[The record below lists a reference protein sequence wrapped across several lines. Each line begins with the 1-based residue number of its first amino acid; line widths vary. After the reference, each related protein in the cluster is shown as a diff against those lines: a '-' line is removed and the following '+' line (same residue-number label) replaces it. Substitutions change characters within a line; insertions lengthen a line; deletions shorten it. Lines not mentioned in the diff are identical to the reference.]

1 MLRLPDFQPRF
12 KTMADN
18 LVRID
23 NILLFNK
30 KPLYHM
36 IMMKDL
42 PELLKIFDFDIKKT
56 AAYMNWHE
64 GRLSALCENP
74 TLARELADD
83 YGSQVLSANGLG
95 RLLQEPVLGRELADE
110 CGPQVLSGHGLGRLL
125 QEPVLGREL
134 ADEFGPQVLSRHGLG
149 KLLSETDGK
158 RKKFIAHMGV
168 QYANAYFL
176 SHFVD
181 TISLAVFS
189 KVVQAQSFFGP
200 LQLDKLHA
208 VLCSPYGKAVFAD
221 MQNDFASIKLAID
234 KKTVTMKTSLY
245 HNNLAFME
253 WIIQTG
259 PKKKKTV
266 SQRERVLMQISKR
279 NRKDGSM
286 SKESLVPHNLLVT
299 GAKPQFPTIISSD
312 IAAHVALSG

>member
-1 MLRLPDFQPRF
+1 M
-12 KTMADN
+12 
-18 LVRID
+18 
-23 NILLFNK
+23 
-30 KPLYHM
+30 
-36 IMMKDL
+36 
-42 PELLKIFDFDIKKT
+42 
-56 AAYMNWHE
+56 
-64 GRLSALCENP
+64 
-74 TLARELADD
+74 
-83 YGSQVLSANGLG
+83 
-95 RLLQEPVLGRELADE
+95 
-110 CGPQVLSGHGLGRLL
+110 SG
-125 QEPVLGREL
+125 
-134 ADEFGPQVLSRHGLG
+134 HGLG

-189 KVVQAQSFFGP
+189 KVVQAQSFYGP

-234 KKTVTMKTSLY
+234 KKKVTMKTSLY
-245 HNNLAFME
+245 HKNLASME

-266 SQRERVLMQISKR
+266 SQRESPISKQ

-286 SKESLVPHNLLVT
+286 STKSLMPPNLLVT